1 MECSVKKPTF
11 AERSELVR
19 YIHQINRLS
28 GNRPAV
34 AAFLDPPSA
43 DPKPYLSVNSL
54 QVESLQAIAAYH
66 RDIWQGNR
74 GRVALSSHKV
84 SHYTDA
90 GRKCGIQINYD
101 RTSSTW
107 IFQAGGAN
115 VEAAYEHHP
124 RLSSDQ
130 PKSSSHCGVEFIRAL
145 KDRNSQDKFARQMIG
160 SRFHLV

>member
-1 MECSVKKPTF
+1 MKKPTF

-54 QVESLQAIAAYH
+54 QVESLQSIAAYH
-66 RDIWQGNR
+66 REIWQGNR
-74 GRVALSSHKV
+74 GKVALSSHKV
-84 SHYTDA
+84 SHYSSA
-90 GRKCGIQINYD
+90 GRKCGIQISYD
-101 RTSSTW
+101 QLSSMW
-107 IFQAGGAN
+107 KFQVGKN

-124 RLSSDQ
+124 RLRSDQ
-130 PKSSSHCGVEFIRAL
+130 PQSPSHCGVEFIRAL
-145 KDRNSQDKFARQMIG
+145 KSPNAQDKFARQMIG
-160 SRFHLV
+160 MRFHLV